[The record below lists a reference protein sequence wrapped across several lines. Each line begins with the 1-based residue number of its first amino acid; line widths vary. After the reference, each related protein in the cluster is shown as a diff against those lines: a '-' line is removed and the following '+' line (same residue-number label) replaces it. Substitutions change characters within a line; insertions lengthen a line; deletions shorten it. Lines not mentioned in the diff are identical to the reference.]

1 MRRLTL
7 SNLEPF
13 WIKVSTFLVIMFF
26 ILLSDAVLSDFVPG
40 YIQGVVG
47 SPVLMGLI
55 MASSSIVG
63 IIVDIVFP
71 QALKG
76 VGVRWLALAAMGGSL
91 VFLLS
96 LYFSSVLWPV
106 LLILI
111 GMAAWGVYYELDSF
125 LTKQFVADTAPPH
138 SRGAVWGVVGVFRNL
153 AYFLGPLVG
162 AKVATGGDKQVMILA
177 GGVLLFAYLMFLLVK
192 LPRGGETEKEVHGV
206 NIKEEIGHWISLGR
220 RVWPVLIISVLLGFV
235 DAVFWTTGTVV
246 NDLLASTHTLGG
258 WFLSVYMLPSL
269 FVGFVIAKWRIYE
282 GKKKWAEI
290 FILLGGLVLMLIT
303 LVKSVEWI
311 LGVVFVASIFFG
323 MAWPLV
329 DATYSDYGVRMKR
342 GIKHMIGMS
351 SSTMSLA
358 YIIGP
363 ILAGVL
369 AQTTGEI
376 RSFVWVGA
384 LVALLASLL
393 LFVTPRK
400 IRLPQEEM
408 ASWDKVQ

>member
-1 MRRLTL
+1 
-7 SNLEPF
+7 
-13 WIKVSTFLVIMFF
+13 MFF